1 MAYAIDHPSPA
12 TIILIT
18 GDRDFA
24 YAVSLLRRR
33 RYNVVLICHA
43 YPGPHKSLLW
53 QVGQRIDWNTQI
65 LGLKTGAVAV
75 RRWRVSSISSE
86 SSSPSGPA
94 RSEPTTPSSYRH
106 STASR
111 GSTSPATTTASLD
124 SFEESSSTSPPTS
137 PEMGTVELAK
147 SDERALQATSK
158 DICAEILGLRPL
170 EALRDAF
177 QPIPP
182 VYPSL
187 RMLPTQIA
195 STMAAVGPC
204 NPTTNASSCQTVV
217 RRSGSL
223 AMTMSTTGPSCFEP
237 LVRTLRALQD
247 MGVARPLRTHLGLV
261 MPLGDKAVYA
271 KAGVRH
277 FKQYI
282 CKAEAADLVDVGGM
296 GANAWVAL
304 KETSRMHLCAPK
316 SAQESIVLPSD
327 TDSLSDRLPSPL
339 PADMHVPQLPLSAF
353 KPLVRLLRALRQMG
367 DLRPRRSLVSMN
379 LVLQDPDVFKKAGV
393 AWFEEYSAAAEAAG
407 VVEMGGQADAWI
419 ALAEPD
425 HAPVSL
431 ENAAGYQ
438 GPVAT
443 APSVAAALCS
453 GSQSAQHAASG
464 TTANQ
469 FSSLLEVLRERSSM
483 GLAGLSESSLVR
495 SVVDKDPWALRK
507 AGVLCASEYI
517 RLAKEAGIVE
527 ANGSGKVRLA
537 AAYGVD
543 DIDTGKRLKD
553 PASTPQLRSTDIAPY
568 GHVFSPLIDALLYY
582 KNAGYPRPTRSEV
595 NVRMLAIDPQLYRRV
610 GMTRFKDYSV
620 AAYNAGIVKLG
631 GVDGDTWIALADT
644 Y

>member
-53 QVGQRIDWNTQI
+53 QVGQRIDWNTEI

-86 SSSPSGPA
+86 SSSLSGPA
-94 RSEPTTPSSYRH
+94 RSEPTTPSSYQH

-158 DICAEILGLRPL
+158 DICAEISGLRPL

-195 STMAAVGPC
+195 SAMTAVGPC

-247 MGVARPLRTHLGLV
+247 MGVARPLRTNLGLV
-261 MPLGDKAVYA
+261 MPLGDKEVYA

-304 KETSRMHLCAPK
+304 KETSRVHHRGPK

-327 TDSLSDRLPSPL
+327 TDSLCDRLPSPL

-407 VVEMGGQADAWI
+407 VVEMGGKADAWI
-419 ALAEPD
+419 ALTEPHHTPLSVVD
-425 HAPVSL
+425 SDQAL
-431 ENAAGYQ
+431 Q
-438 GPVAT
+438 KGP
-443 APSVAAALCS
+443 
-453 GSQSAQHAASG
+453 SAMASAASSSQG
-464 TTANQ
+464 KISTMTTSASVR
-469 FSSLLEVLRERSSM
+469 FSLLLKVLRELSSN
-483 GLAGLSESSLVR
+483 GTTSPTESSLVR
-495 SVVDKDPWALRK
+495 RVLEVDPWALRK
-507 AGVLCASEYI
+507 VGVLCASEYMK
-517 RLAKEAGIVE
+517 LAKEAGIVE
-527 ANGSGKVRLA
+527 SSNSGNVRLA
-537 AAYGVD
+537 AEYG
-543 DIDTGKRLKD
+543 ITDTNTND
-553 PASTPQLRSTDIAPY
+553 PSPNSTPTSKQRATLMAHDPT
-568 GHVFSPLIDALLYY
+568 FSPLINVMLQY
-582 KNAGYPRPTRSEV
+582 KNAGYLRPSRSEV
-595 NVRMLAIDPQLYRRV
+595 NVKMLAIDPQLYQRI
-610 GMTRFKDYSV
+610 GMPRFKAYSQ
-620 AAYNAGIVKLG
+620 AAHHAGIVKLG
-631 GVDGDTWIALADT
+631 GADGDTWIALADT
-644 Y
+644 D